1 MSFLFS
7 FPFRKEIRSSFIV
20 CLVVI
25 LVGCAAESPYEGVS
39 FVRYTKETFP
49 EAARAEVFT
58 EDVERPY
65 TIIGELEV
73 TLSPELEDEEMLNRM
88 KEAARGIGADAVIG
102 LEREVVEITIPRL
115 NAEPI
120 RRKARHQPLD
130 ISSPEA
136 KEEKVL
142 LRGLAIRYR

>member
-7 FPFRKEIRSSFIV
+7 FPFCKEIKSSLIV
-20 CLVVI
+20 CLVI
-25 LVGCAAESPYEGVS
+25 IFVGCAAESPYEGVS
-39 FVRYTKETFP
+39 FVRYTKEAFP
-49 EAARAEVFT
+49 ETAKVEVFT
-58 EDVERPY
+58 NDVERPY
-65 TIIGELEV
+65 IIIGELAA

-88 KEAARGIGADAVIG
+88 KEVARGIGADAVIG
-102 LEREVVEITIPRL
+102 LEREVVEIAIPQAI
-115 NAEPI
+115 AEPI